1 MHFRTLV
8 YYSGQS
14 IPGERYAGASATTA
28 RRRTASPPGVL
39 V

>member
-14 IPGERYAGASATTA
+14 IPGECYAGAPAATALHHTA
-28 RRRTASPPGVL
+28 PPGVL